1 VAIPSSASSRA
12 RLVVATLNAAKGA
25 ELAQLL
31 EDGVPFQVVTLG
43 ALRPDAVPP
52 AETGASYAENA
63 LLKARAAA
71 ALTGDLTLADDSG
84 LEVDALGGAPGVRSR
99 RFFGDDATPEE
110 RNRMLLALLDRVSDR
125 TARFVAVIA
134 LAQPDGRVETF
145 DGEVRGEIAESPRG
159 DDGFGY
165 DPVFV
170 IAEDGRTMAEVPREE
185 KNAISHRGLAAAKL
199 RAALA
204 SGR

>member
-1 VAIPSSASSRA
+1 V
-12 RLVVATLNAAKGA
+12 T
-25 ELAQLL
+25 AQLL
-31 EDGVPFQVVTLG
+31 LGTRNTGKAGELRALLRGLELELVSVADLADPPPDPPEDAPTYL
-43 ALRPDAVPP
+43 
-52 AETGASYAENA
+52 ENA
-63 LLKARAAA
+63 VGKALAYARA
-71 ALTGDLTLADDSG
+71 TGLPTVADDSG

-99 RFFGDDATPEE
+99 RFFGAGASPEE
-110 RNRMLLALLDRVSDR
+110 RNRMLIGLLDGVTDR

-145 DGEVRGEIAESPRG
+145 DGEVRGEIAEAPRG
-159 DDGFGY
+159 EDGFGY

-199 RAALA
+199 RAALV

>member
-1 VAIPSSASSRA
+1 VTR
-12 RLVVATLNAAKGA
+12 RLLLGTRNPGKVA
-25 ELAQLL
+25 ELRALL
-31 EDGVPFQVVTLG
+31 KGLDVELPSLSELADPPPEPPED
-43 ALRPDAVPP
+43 AS
-52 AETGASYAENA
+52 SYAENA
-63 LLKARAAA
+63 IFKALAYARASG
-71 ALTGDLTLADDSG
+71 LPTIADDSG

-99 RFFGDDATPEE
+99 RFFGDDATPDE
-110 RNRMLLALLDRVSDR
+110 RNRMLLGLLDGVTAR

-145 DGEVRGEIAESPRG
+145 DGEVRGEIALSPRG
-159 DDGFGY
+159 ADGFGY

-170 IAEDGRTMAEVPREE
+170 IADDGRTMAEVPRAE

-204 SGR
+204 GG

>member
-1 VAIPSSASSRA
+1 VTRRLLLGTRNAGKVVELRA
-12 RLVVATLNAAKGA
+12 
-25 ELAQLL
+25 LL
-31 EDGVPFQVVTLG
+31 EGLDVELQSVGDLADP
-43 ALRPDAVPP
+43 PSDPPEDAP
-52 AETGASYAENA
+52 TYAENA
-63 LLKARAAA
+63 ISKALAYARA
-71 ALTGDLTLADDSG
+71 TGLETIADDSG

-99 RFFGDDATPEE
+99 RFFGEDASPDE
-110 RNRMLLALLDRVSDR
+110 RNRMLLGLLDGVTDR

-134 LAQPDGRVETF
+134 LARPDGRIETF

-159 DDGFGY
+159 EDGFGY

-185 KNAISHRGLAAAKL
+185 KNAISHRGLAGAKL

-204 SGR
+204 EA

>member
-1 VAIPSSASSRA
+1 V
-12 RLVVATLNAAKGA
+12 TLTLLLGTRNPGKIA
-25 ELAQLL
+25 ELRALL
-31 EDGVPFQVVTLG
+31 RGLDVDLRGLADLTDPPPDPPEDAP
-43 ALRPDAVPP
+43 
-52 AETGASYAENA
+52 SYAENA
-63 LLKARAAA
+63 IFKARAYARV
-71 ALTGDLTLADDSG
+71 TGLPTIADDSG

-99 RFFGDDATPEE
+99 RYFGDNVAPDD
-110 RNRMLLALLDRVSDR
+110 RNRMLLGLLDGVTVR

-145 DGEVRGEIAESPRG
+145 DGEVKGEIAGSPRG
-159 DDGFGY
+159 ADGFGY

-170 IAEDGRTMAEVPREE
+170 IENDGRTMAELPQHE

-204 SGR
+204 GE

>member
-1 VAIPSSASSRA
+1 VTRRLLLGTRNAGKVVELRA
-12 RLVVATLNAAKGA
+12 
-25 ELAQLL
+25 LL
-31 EDGVPFQVVTLG
+31 EGLDVELQSVGDLADPP
-43 ALRPDAVPP
+43 PDPP
-52 AETGASYAENA
+52 EDAPTYAENA
-63 LLKARAAA
+63 ISKALAYARA
-71 ALTGDLTLADDSG
+71 TGLETVADDSG

-99 RFFGDDATPEE
+99 RFFGQDASPEE
-110 RNRMLLALLDRVSDR
+110 RNRMLLGLLDGVTDR

-134 LAQPDGRVETF
+134 LARPDGRIETF

-159 DDGFGY
+159 EDGFGY

-185 KNAISHRGLAAAKL
+185 KNAISHRGLAGAKL

-204 SGR
+204 EA

>member
-1 VAIPSSASSRA
+1 MTR
-12 RLVVATLNAAKGA
+12 RLLLGTRNAGKVA
-25 ELAQLL
+25 EL
-31 EDGVPFQVVTLG
+31 
-43 ALRPDAVPP
+43 R
-52 AETGASYAENA
+52 A
-63 LLKARAAA
+63 LLKGLDLELETVADLADPPPDPPEDAPTYEENATGKALAYARA
-71 ALTGDLTLADDSG
+71 TGLETIADDSG

-99 RFFGDDATPEE
+99 RYFGDNVSPSD
-110 RNRMLLALLDRVSDR
+110 RNRMLLALLDGVSDR

-159 DDGFGY
+159 HDGFGY
-165 DPVFV
+165 DPVFI

-204 SGR
+204 DR